1 MEENKQKA
9 SDTTPRLLG
18 RYRED
23 VVPAMMKQFGYANL
37 MEVPTIT
44 KITLNM
50 GLGGEAIGNPNVIKV
65 GQEELTLI
73 SGQKAVI
80 TKAKKAIANFKIRLG
95 LPIGAMVTLRKRRM
109 WEYFDRLLTVALPR
123 VRDFKGVSSK
133 AFDGRGNYS
142 LGLREHLIFPEID
155 YDKVDKAR
163 GLNVCITTTARTD
176 EEARALLGLLGMPFR
191 N

>member
-123 VRDFKGVSSK
+123 VRDFKGVSAK

-155 YDKVDKAR
+155 YDKVDKVR
-163 GLNVCITTTARTD
+163 GLSVCITTTARTD